1 MEDDNLFSGKIK
13 ELLLTLPGSP
23 GVYQY
28 FNAEGKIIYVG
39 KAKNLRKRV
48 SSYFSKKHENRKTA
62 ILVRNIADIRHIIVD
77 SEEDALL
84 LENNLIKKYQPRYN
98 VLLKDDKSFPW
109 ICVKNEP
116 FPRVFFTRNVI
127 RDGSLYFGPYTSIP
141 MVRTILDV
149 IKRLYPIRNCTLNLS
164 EVNIA
169 RNKYKV
175 CLEYQIGNCKGPCE
189 NLQTAEDYLEN
200 ISQIKEILK
209 GNLTTVIAHLKGRM
223 DQFAQEYKFEEA
235 GIFKNKITILEN
247 YKSKSTI
254 VSSSI
259 TNVDVFSFDED
270 ESYAYVNFLR
280 VVDGAIIQAHTL
292 EIKKRL
298 DEPKEELL
306 ALGIIE
312 IRQKFF
318 LNSKEIILP
327 FSIGIEFK
335 DVKMIVPQIGDKRK
349 LLDLSERNVKFYKL
363 DKNKQLSLRTPQS
376 RTSRIMEQMQKD
388 LRLKELPNRIE
399 CFDNSNIQGAQ
410 PVAACVVFIEGKPA
424 KREYRHFNVKTVVG
438 PDDFASMEEIIYRRY
453 DRVINEQGE
462 LPQLIVIDGG
472 KGQLTSAIN
481 TLEKLNIRG
490 KVAVIGI
497 AKKLEEIIYPDD
509 PIPLYL
515 DKNSETLRVLQHIR
529 NEAHR
534 FGITFHRNKRSRE
547 FIISELEQIPGIGE
561 KTIQILLRKYKSI
574 KRLKTVPLNEIV
586 EQIGVARGEK
596 VVKYFLESME
606 SGSLGVDKNIV

>member
-1 MEDDNLFSGKIK
+1 MESEGLFSSKLK
-13 ELLLTLPGSP
+13 EIVSVLPDLPGI
-23 GVYQY
+23 YQY
-28 FNAEGKIIYVG
+28 FNSEGKIIYVG
-39 KAKNLRKRV
+39 KAKNLKKRV
-48 SSYFSKKHENRKTA
+48 NSYFSKVHDNRKTA
-62 ILVRNIADIRHIIVD
+62 ILVRKIADIKHMVVD

-98 VLLKDDKSFPW
+98 VLLKDDKTFPW
-109 ICVKNEP
+109 ICIKNEP

-149 IKRLYPIRNCTLNLS
+149 IKRLYPIRNCSLNLS
-164 EVNIA
+164 KLSIE
-169 RNKYKV
+169 RSKYKV
-175 CLEYQIGNCKGPCE
+175 CLEFQIGNCKGPCE
-189 NLQTAEDYLEN
+189 NLQPEEEYLDG

-209 GNLTTVIAHLKGRM
+209 GNLSTVVAHLKGRM
-223 DQFAQEYKFEEA
+223 NQFAQEYKFEEA
-235 GIFKNKITILEN
+235 ENFKNKISILEN

-270 ESYAYVNFLR
+270 ELYGYVNFLR

-298 DEPKEELL
+298 DESREELL

-318 LNSKEIILP
+318 LNSKEILLP
-327 FSIGIEFK
+327 FPIDIQLKE
-335 DVKMIVPQIGDKRK
+335 VKMIIPQIGDKRK
-349 LLDLSERNVKFYKL
+349 LLELSERNVKFYKL
-363 DKNKQLSLRTPQS
+363 DKNKQLSLKTPQS
-376 RTSRIMEQMQKD
+376 RTDRLLEQIKKD
-388 LRLKELPNRIE
+388 LRLQELPIRIE

-410 PVAACVVFIEGKPA
+410 PVAACVVFIGGKPA
-424 KREYRHFNVKTVVG
+424 KREYRHFNIKTVIG
-438 PDDFASMEEIIYRRY
+438 PDDFASMEEIIFRRY
-453 DRVINEQGE
+453 DRVIKEEGP
-462 LPQLIVIDGG
+462 LPQLIVVDGG
-472 KGQLTSAIN
+472 KGQLSSAIS

-515 DKNSETLRVLQHIR
+515 DKNSETLRVLQNIR

-534 FGITFHRNKRSRE
+534 FGITFHRNKRSKE
-547 FIISELEQIPGIGE
+547 FIISELTQIPGIGD
-561 KTIQILLRKYKSI
+561 KTIELLMRKFKSI
-574 KRLKTVPLNEIV
+574 KRLKVAPQNEII
-586 EQIGVARGEK
+586 EEIGIARAEK
-596 VVKYFLESME
+596 IENYFKLTQE
-606 SGSLGVDKNIV
+606 

>member
-1 MEDDNLFSGKIK
+1 MESEGAFSGKLK
-13 ELLLTLPGSP
+13 EIVFLLPELP

-28 FNAEGKIIYVG
+28 FNSEGKIIYVG

-48 SSYFSKKHENRKTA
+48 NSYFSKVHDNRKTA
-62 ILVRNIADIRHIIVD
+62 ILVRKIADIRHIVVD

-109 ICVKNEP
+109 ICIKNEP

-127 RDGSLYFGPYTSIP
+127 RDGSSYYGPYTSIP
-141 MVRTILDV
+141 MVRTILEV
-149 IKRLYPIRNCTLNLS
+149 IKRLYPIRNCSLNLS
-164 EVNIA
+164 KANITKS
-169 RNKYKV
+169 KYKV
-175 CLEYQIGNCKGPCE
+175 CLEFQIGNCKGPCE
-189 NLQTAEDYLEN
+189 NFQMEEDYLDD
-200 ISQIKEILK
+200 ISQIKEILR
-209 GNLTTVIAHLKGRM
+209 GNLSSVVNHLKVRM
-223 DQFAQEYKFEEA
+223 NQFAAEYKFEEA
-235 GIFKNKITILEN
+235 ENVKNKISVLEN

-270 ESYAYVNFLR
+270 ELYGYINFLR
-280 VVDGAIIQAHTL
+280 VVDGAIVQAHTL

-298 DEPKEELL
+298 DESKEELL

-318 LNSKEIILP
+318 LNSKELILP
-327 FSIGIEFK
+327 FSIDIELK
-335 DVKMIVPQIGDKRK
+335 DVKMNVPLIGDKRK
-349 LLDLSERNVKFYKL
+349 LLELSERNVKFFKL
-363 DKNKQLSLRTPQS
+363 DKNKQLSLKTPQS
-376 RTSRIMEQMQKD
+376 RTSRLLEQIQND
-388 LRLKELPNRIE
+388 LRLKELPHRIE

-410 PVAACVVFIEGKPA
+410 PVAACVVFIGGKPA

-438 PDDFASMEEIIYRRY
+438 PDDFASMEEIIFRRY
-453 DRVINEQGE
+453 DRVIREGGD

-472 KGQLTSAIN
+472 KGQLSSAIG
-481 TLEKLNIRG
+481 TLEKLNIKG

-515 DKNSETLRVLQHIR
+515 DKNSETLRILQNIR

-534 FGITFHRNKRSRE
+534 FGITFHRNKRSKE
-547 FIISELEQIPGIGE
+547 FIISELNQIPGIGE
-561 KTIQILLRKYKSI
+561 RTIEILLRKFKSI
-574 KRLKTVPLNEIV
+574 ARLKTASQNEIV
-586 EQIGVARGEK
+586 EVIGISKAEK
-596 VVKYFLESME
+596 VENYF
-606 SGSLGVDKNIV
+606 KNNKE

>member
-1 MEDDNLFSGKIK
+1 MEG
-13 ELLLTLPGSP
+13 ELILSEKLKALVSILPDTP

-28 FNAEGKIIYVG
+28 FSAEGKIIYVG

-48 SSYFSKKHENRKTA
+48 TSYFSKVHENRKTA
-62 ILVRNIADIRHIIVD
+62 ILVRNIADIKHIVVD

-109 ICVKNEP
+109 ICIKNEP

-127 RDGSLYFGPYTSIP
+127 RDGSSYFGPYTSVP

-149 IKRLYPIRNCTLNLS
+149 IRRLYPIRNCSLNLS
-164 EVNIA
+164 PESIS

-189 NLQTAEDYLEN
+189 SLQTEADYLDS
-200 ISQIKEILK
+200 IAQIKEILK
-209 GNLTTVIAHLKGRM
+209 GNLSSVVAHLKGM
-223 DQFAQEYKFEEA
+223 MIQSAAEYKFEEA
-235 GIFKNKITILEN
+235 ENFKNKITILEN

-259 TNVDVFSFDED
+259 SNVDVFSFDED
-270 ESYAYVNFLR
+270 NAYGYVNFLR
-280 VVDGAIIQAHTL
+280 VVDGAIVQAHTM

-298 DEPKEELL
+298 DESKEELL
-306 ALGIIE
+306 ALGIID

-318 LNSKEIILP
+318 LNSKEIIIP
-327 FSIGIEFK
+327 FNLDIQFK
-335 DVKMIVPQIGDKRK
+335 EVKMVIPVIGDKRK
-349 LLDLSERNVKFYKL
+349 LLELSERNVRFYKL
-363 DKNKQLSLRTPQS
+363 DKNKQLSLRTPQT
-376 RTSRIMEQMQKD
+376 RTNRLLDQIQKD
-388 LRLKELPNRIE
+388 LRLKELPHRIE

-410 PVAACVVFIEGKPA
+410 PVAACVVFIDGKPA
-424 KREYRHFNVKTVVG
+424 KREYRHFNVKTVEG
-438 PDDFASMEEIIYRRY
+438 PNDFASMEEIIFRRY
-453 DRVINEQGE
+453 DRLIKENSG
-462 LPQLIVIDGG
+462 LPQLVVIDGG
-472 KGQLTSAIN
+472 KGQLSSALTTFERLGIN
-481 TLEKLNIRG
+481 G
-490 KVAVIGI
+490 QVAVIGI

-534 FGITFHRNKRSRE
+534 FGITFHRNKRSKE
-547 FIISELEQIPGIGE
+547 FIISELENIPGIGE
-561 KTIQILLRKYKSI
+561 KTVEVLLRKFKSI
-574 KRLKTVPLNEIV
+574 NRLKSINKNEIIAL
-586 EQIGVARGEK
+586 IGISKADK
-596 VVKYFLESME
+596 LESYFE
-606 SGSLGVDKNIV
+606 KLK

>member
-335 DVKMIVPQIGDKRK
+335 DVKMVVPQIGDKRK

>member
-1 MEDDNLFSGKIK
+1 MEGDGLFLEKLKAIVY
-13 ELLLTLPGSP
+13 LLPDLP

-28 FNAEGKIIYVG
+28 FNSEGKIIYVG
-39 KAKNLRKRV
+39 KAKNLKKRV
-48 SSYFSKKHENRKTA
+48 NSYFSKVHDNRKTA
-62 ILVRNIADIRHIIVD
+62 ILVRKIADIKHIVVD

-109 ICVKNEP
+109 ICIKNEP

-141 MVRTILDV
+141 MVRTILEV
-149 IKRLYPIRNCTLNLS
+149 VKRLFPIRNCNLNLS
-164 EVNIA
+164 MGSIA
-169 RNKYKV
+169 KSKYKV
-175 CLEYQIGNCKGPCE
+175 CLEFQIGNCKGPCE
-189 NLQTAEDYLEN
+189 NLQSEEEYQDGV
-200 ISQIKEILK
+200 SQIKEILK
-209 GNLTTVIAHLKGRM
+209 GNLSTVVAYLKGRM
-223 DQFAQEYKFEEA
+223 SQFALEYKFEEA
-235 GIFKNKITILEN
+235 ENFKNKITILEN

-270 ESYAYVNFLR
+270 EQYGYVNFLR

-298 DEPKEELL
+298 DESKEELL

-327 FSIGIEFK
+327 FSIDIQLK

-349 LLDLSERNVKFYKL
+349 LLELSERNVKFYKL
-363 DKNKQLSLRTPQS
+363 DKNKQLSLKTPQS
-376 RTSRIMEQMQKD
+376 RTDRLLEQMQKD
-388 LRLKELPNRIE
+388 LRLSELPYRIE

-410 PVAACVVFIEGKPA
+410 PVAACVVFIDGKPA
-424 KREYRHFNVKTVVG
+424 KREYRHFNIKTVVG
-438 PDDFASMEEIIYRRY
+438 PDDFASMEEIIFRRY
-453 DRVINEQGE
+453 DRVINEEGD

-472 KGQLTSAIN
+472 KGQLSSAIS

-515 DKNSETLRVLQHIR
+515 DKNSETLRVLQNIR

-534 FGITFHRNKRSRE
+534 FGITFHRNKRSKE
-547 FIISELEQIPGIGE
+547 FIISELGQIPGIGK
-561 KTIQILLRKYKSI
+561 KTIEILLRKFKSI
-574 KRLKTVPLNEIV
+574 ARLRVTPQNEIV
-586 EQIGVARGEK
+586 EVVGVSRAEK
-596 VVKYFLESME
+596 IEIYFKEMR
-606 SGSLGVDKNIV
+606 

>member
-1 MEDDNLFSGKIK
+1 MDDGSLFLSKLK
-13 ELLLTLPGSP
+13 EIVYLLPELP

-28 FNAEGKIIYVG
+28 FNSDGKIIYVG

-48 SSYFSKKHENRKTA
+48 TSYFTKVHDNRKTA
-62 ILVRNIADIRHIIVD
+62 ILVRNIADIKHIVVD

-109 ICVKNEP
+109 ICIKNEP

-127 RDGSLYFGPYTSIP
+127 RDGSMYYGPYTSVP

-149 IKRLYPIRNCTLNLS
+149 VRRLFPIRTCSLNLS
-164 EVNIA
+164 KGSIA
-169 RNKYKV
+169 KDKYKV

-189 NLQTAEDYLEN
+189 NLQSEDDYLES

-209 GNLTTVIAHLKGRM
+209 GNLTTVVAHLKGIM
-223 DQFAQEYKFEEA
+223 NQLANDYKFEEA
-235 GIFKNKITILEN
+235 ENFKNKILILEN

-270 ESYAYVNFLR
+270 ETYAYVNFLR
-280 VVDGAIIQAHTL
+280 VVDGAIVQAHTL

-298 DEPKEELL
+298 DESKEDLL

-312 IRQKFF
+312 IRLKFF

-327 FSIGIEFK
+327 FPLDIQLK
-335 DVKMIVPQIGDKRK
+335 DVKMIVPLIGDKRK
-349 LLDLSERNVKFYKL
+349 LLELSERNVKFYKL
-363 DKNKQLSLRTPQS
+363 DKNKQLSLKTPKS
-376 RTSRIMEQMQKD
+376 RTDRLLEQIQKD
-388 LRLKELPNRIE
+388 MRLTELPHRIE

-410 PVAACVVFIEGKPA
+410 PVAACVVFIDGKPA
-424 KREYRHFNVKTVVG
+424 KREYRHFNVKTVEG
-438 PDDFASMEEIIYRRY
+438 ANDFASMEEILLRRY
-453 DRVINEQGE
+453 DRVIKENGH
-462 LPQLIVIDGG
+462 LPQLIVVDGG
-472 KGQLTSAIN
+472 KGQLSAAIKS
-481 TLEKLNIRG
+481 LELLNIRG
-490 KVAVIGI
+490 KVAVVGI
-497 AKKLEEIIYPDD
+497 AKKLEEIMYPDD
-509 PIPLYL
+509 PVPLYL

-534 FGITFHRNKRSRE
+534 FGITFHRNKRSKE
-547 FIISELEQIPGIGE
+547 FIINELEQIPGIGE
-561 KTIQILLRKYKSI
+561 KTIEILMRKFKSV
-574 KRLKTVPLNEIV
+574 KRLRVAAEEDIVAEVGQIKTEKILN
-586 EQIGVARGEK
+586 
-596 VVKYFLESME
+596 YFS
-606 SGSLGVDKNIV
+606 SQAND

>member
-1 MEDDNLFSGKIK
+1 MKSDGIFSSKLK
-13 ELLLTLPGSP
+13 EIVFGLPDLPGI
-23 GVYQY
+23 YQY
-28 FNAEGKIIYVG
+28 FNSEGKIIYVG
-39 KAKNLRKRV
+39 KAKNLKKRV
-48 SSYFSKKHENRKTA
+48 CSYFSKVHDNRKTA
-62 ILVRNIADIRHIIVD
+62 ILVRKIADIKHMVVD

-109 ICVKNEP
+109 ICIKNES
-116 FPRVFFTRNVI
+116 FPRVYFTRNVI

-149 IKRLYPIRNCTLNLS
+149 IKRLYPIRNCSLNLS
-164 EVNIA
+164 KENVEKL
-169 RNKYKV
+169 KYKV
-175 CLEYQIGNCKGPCE
+175 CLEFQIGNCKGPCE
-189 NLQTAEDYLEN
+189 SLQQEDEYLDG

-209 GNLTTVIAHLKGRM
+209 GNLSTVVAHLKGRM
-223 DQFAQEYKFEEA
+223 NQFAQEYKFEDAEN
-235 GIFKNKITILEN
+235 IKNKIAILEN

-259 TNVDVFSFDED
+259 TNVDVFSFEED
-270 ESYAYVNFLR
+270 DLYGYVNFLR

-298 DEPKEELL
+298 DESKEELL

-318 LNSKEIILP
+318 LNSKELILP
-327 FSIGIEFK
+327 FKIDIQLKE
-335 DVKMIVPQIGDKRK
+335 VKMIIPQIGDKRK
-349 LLDLSERNVKFYKL
+349 LLELSERNVKFYKL
-363 DKNKQLSLRTPQS
+363 DKNKQLSLKTPQS
-376 RTSRIMEQMQKD
+376 RTDRLLEQIKKD
-388 LRLKELPNRIE
+388 LRLQELPYRIE

-410 PVAACVVFIEGKPA
+410 PVAACVVFIGGKPA

-438 PDDFASMEEIIYRRY
+438 PDDFASMEEIIFRRY
-453 DRVINEQGE
+453 DRVINENGP

-472 KGQLTSAIN
+472 KGQLSSAIS

-515 DKNSETLRVLQHIR
+515 DKNSETLRVLQNIR

-534 FGITFHRNKRSRE
+534 FGITFHRNKRSKE
-547 FIISELEQIPGIGE
+547 FIISELSQIPGIGD
-561 KTIQILLRKYKSI
+561 KTIEMLMRKFKSI
-574 KRLKTVPLNEIV
+574 KRLKETPQSEIIS
-586 EQIGVARGEK
+586 EIGIARAEK
-596 VVKYFLESME
+596 IQNYFNVYLE
-606 SGSLGVDKNIV
+606 

>member
-1 MEDDNLFSGKIK
+1 MDDESLFLSKLK
-13 ELLLTLPGSP
+13 EIVYLLPELP

-28 FNAEGKIIYVG
+28 FNSEGKIIYVG

-48 SSYFSKKHENRKTA
+48 TSYFSKIHDNRKTA
-62 ILVRNIADIRHIIVD
+62 ILVRKIADIKHIVVD

-109 ICVKNEP
+109 ICIKNEP

-127 RDGSLYFGPYTSIP
+127 RDGSMYYGPYTSVP

-149 IKRLYPIRNCTLNLS
+149 VRRLFPIRTCSLNLS
-164 EVNIA
+164 KGSIA
-169 RNKYKV
+169 KDKYKV

-189 NLQTAEDYLEN
+189 NLQSEDDYLES

-209 GNLTTVIAHLKGRM
+209 GNLTTVVAHLKGIM
-223 DQFAQEYKFEEA
+223 NQLANDYKFEEA
-235 GIFKNKITILEN
+235 ENFKNKISILEN

-270 ESYAYVNFLR
+270 DTYAYVNFLR
-280 VVDGAIIQAHTL
+280 VVDGAIVQAHTL

-298 DEPKEELL
+298 DESKEDLL

-312 IRQKFF
+312 IRLKFF

-327 FSIGIEFK
+327 FPLDIQLKE
-335 DVKMIVPQIGDKRK
+335 VKMIVPLIGDKRK
-349 LLDLSERNVKFYKL
+349 LLELSERNVKFYKL
-363 DKNKQLSLRTPQS
+363 DKNKQLSLKTPKS
-376 RTSRIMEQMQKD
+376 RTDRLLEQIQKD
-388 LRLKELPNRIE
+388 MRLTELPHRIE

-410 PVAACVVFIEGKPA
+410 PVAACVVFIDGKPA
-424 KREYRHFNVKTVVG
+424 KREYRHFNIKTVEG
-438 PDDFASMEEIIYRRY
+438 ANDFASMEEILLRRY
-453 DRVINEQGE
+453 DRVIKENGH
-462 LPQLIVIDGG
+462 LPQLIVVDGG
-472 KGQLTSAIN
+472 KGQLSAAIKS
-481 TLEKLNIRG
+481 LELLNIRG
-490 KVAVIGI
+490 KVAVVGI
-497 AKKLEEIIYPDD
+497 AKKLEEIMYPDD
-509 PIPLYL
+509 PVPLYL

-534 FGITFHRNKRSRE
+534 FGITFHRNKRSKE
-547 FIISELEQIPGIGE
+547 FIINELEKIPGIGE
-561 KTIQILLRKYKSI
+561 KTIEILMRKFKSV
-574 KRLKTVPLNEIV
+574 KRLRDATEEDIVAEVGQIKT
-586 EQIGVARGEK
+586 EK
-596 VVKYFLESME
+596 VLNYFGSQVK
-606 SGSLGVDKNIV
+606 D

>member
-1 MEDDNLFSGKIK
+1 MEEDGLFLERLK
-13 ELLLTLPGSP
+13 EIVHLLPELP

-28 FNAEGKIIYVG
+28 FNSDGKIIYVG

-48 SSYFSKKHENRKTA
+48 NSYFSKVHDNRKTT
-62 ILVRNIADIRHIIVD
+62 ILVRKIVDIKHIVVD

-141 MVRTILDV
+141 MVRTILEV
-149 IKRLYPIRNCTLNLS
+149 IKRLFPVRNCSLS
-164 EVNIA
+164 LSKENIA
-169 RNKYKV
+169 KGKYKV
-175 CLEYQIGNCKGPCE
+175 CLEFQIGNCKGPCE
-189 NLQTAEDYLEN
+189 NLHSEEDYLDG

-209 GNLTTVIAHLKGRM
+209 GNLSTVIAHLRDRM
-223 DQFAQEYKFEEA
+223 NQFASEYKYEEA
-235 GIFKNKITILEN
+235 EVFRNRISILEN

-259 TNVDVFSFDED
+259 SNVDVFSFDED
-270 ESYAYVNFLR
+270 EQYGYVNFLR

-298 DEPKEELL
+298 DESKEELL
-306 ALGIIE
+306 ALGIVE

-318 LNSKEIILP
+318 LNSKEVILP
-327 FSIGIEFK
+327 FSLDIHLK

-349 LLDLSERNVKFYKL
+349 LLELSERNVKFYKL
-363 DKNKQLSLRTPQS
+363 DKNKQLSLKTPQS
-376 RTSRIMEQMQKD
+376 RTDRLLEQMQKD
-388 LRLKELPNRIE
+388 LRLSELPVRIE

-410 PVAACVVFIEGKPA
+410 PVAACVVFIGGKPA
-424 KREYRHFNVKTVVG
+424 KREYRHFNVKTVEG
-438 PDDFASMEEIIYRRY
+438 PDDFASMEEIIFRRY
-453 DRVINEQGE
+453 DRVINEKGA

-472 KGQLTSAIN
+472 KGQLSSAISM
-481 TLEKLNIRG
+481 LEKLNIRG

-497 AKKLEEIIYPDD
+497 AKKLEEIMYPDD

-515 DKNSETLRVLQHIR
+515 DKNSETLRVLQNIR

-534 FGITFHRNKRSRE
+534 FGITFHRNKRSKE
-547 FIISELEQIPGIGE
+547 FIINELSQISGIGD
-561 KTIQILLRKYKSI
+561 KTIEVLLRKFKSVT
-574 KRLKTVPLNEIV
+574 RLRVAPQNEIIEV
-586 EQIGVARGEK
+586 VGVSRAEK
-596 VVKYFLESME
+596 IENYFKSTE
-606 SGSLGVDKNIV
+606 VR

>member
-1 MEDDNLFSGKIK
+1 MDDGSLFLSKLK
-13 ELLLTLPGSP
+13 EIVYLLPELP

-28 FNAEGKIIYVG
+28 FNSDSKIIYVG

-48 SSYFSKKHENRKTA
+48 TSYFTKVHDNRKTA
-62 ILVRNIADIRHIIVD
+62 ILVRNIADIKHIVVD

-109 ICVKNEP
+109 ICIKNEP

-127 RDGSLYFGPYTSIP
+127 RDGSMYYGPYTSVP

-149 IKRLYPIRNCTLNLS
+149 VRRLFPIRTCSLNLS
-164 EVNIA
+164 KGSIA
-169 RNKYKV
+169 KDKYKV

-189 NLQTAEDYLEN
+189 NLQSEDDYLES

-209 GNLTTVIAHLKGRM
+209 GNLTTVVAHLKGIM
-223 DQFAQEYKFEEA
+223 NQLANDYKFEEA
-235 GIFKNKITILEN
+235 ENFKNKILILEN

-270 ESYAYVNFLR
+270 ETYAYVNFLR
-280 VVDGAIIQAHTL
+280 VVDGAIVQAHTL

-298 DEPKEELL
+298 DESKEDLL

-312 IRQKFF
+312 IRLKFF

-327 FSIGIEFK
+327 FPLDIQLK
-335 DVKMIVPQIGDKRK
+335 DVKMIVPLIGDKRK
-349 LLDLSERNVKFYKL
+349 LLELSERNVKFYKL
-363 DKNKQLSLRTPQS
+363 DKNKQLSLKTPKS
-376 RTSRIMEQMQKD
+376 RTDRLLEQIQKD
-388 LRLKELPNRIE
+388 MRLTELPHRIE

-410 PVAACVVFIEGKPA
+410 PVAACVVFIDGKPA
-424 KREYRHFNVKTVVG
+424 KREYRHFNVKTVEG
-438 PDDFASMEEIIYRRY
+438 ANDFASMEEILLRRY
-453 DRVINEQGE
+453 DRVIKENGH
-462 LPQLIVIDGG
+462 LPQLIVVDGG
-472 KGQLTSAIN
+472 KGQLSAAIKS
-481 TLEKLNIRG
+481 LELLNIRG
-490 KVAVIGI
+490 KVAVVGI
-497 AKKLEEIIYPDD
+497 AKKLEEIMYPDD
-509 PIPLYL
+509 PVPLYL

-534 FGITFHRNKRSRE
+534 FGITFHRNKRSKE
-547 FIISELEQIPGIGE
+547 FIINELEQIPGIGE
-561 KTIQILLRKYKSI
+561 KTIEILMRKFKSV
-574 KRLKTVPLNEIV
+574 KRLRVAAEEDIVAEVGQIKTEKILN
-586 EQIGVARGEK
+586 
-596 VVKYFLESME
+596 YFS
-606 SGSLGVDKNIV
+606 SQAND